1 MKLKLAVGFALVI
14 FALLVVNI
22 ISIGL
27 LEPLQATQKNV
38 DVQAINITSETTA
51 PPKKVEPVAPAPKKE
66 TTTSTVKK
74 TNTST
79 TTTTTTSKPKPR
91 TTRAS

>member
-66 TTTSTVKK
+66 TTTTVKK